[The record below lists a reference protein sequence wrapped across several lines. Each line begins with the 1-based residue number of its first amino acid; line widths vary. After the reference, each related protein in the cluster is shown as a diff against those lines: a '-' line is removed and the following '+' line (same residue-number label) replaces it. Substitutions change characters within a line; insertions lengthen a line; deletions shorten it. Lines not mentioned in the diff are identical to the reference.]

1 VMIAGGHLSAEYFHE
16 MLRAKANR
24 NAHNKASAEAAVVGR
39 Q

>member
-16 MLRAKANR
+16 MLRAKADR
-24 NAHNKASAEAAVVGR
+24 NAHNKASAEAAADGR